1 LNVNMLGVI
10 IKGMRRE
17 YMEAY
22 RRYNERYFKLPKL
35 EIYFEYKEDWLER
48 LTRILNKKLW

>member
-1 LNVNMLGVI
+1 MLGVI
-10 IKGMRRE
+10 MKGMRRE

-22 RRYNERYFKLPKL
+22 RRYNERYFGKLPIL

-48 LTRILNKKLW
+48 LTRILNKKIW

>member
-1 LNVNMLGVI
+1 MNVDMLDVI

-48 LTRILNKKLW
+48 LTRILSKKL